1 MIAEIIAVG
10 SEMLT
15 PHRQDTNSLAL
26 TAELNQLGVQVAFKT
41 IIGDSQKH
49 LTGATLMALHRAD
62 IVVFS
67 GGLGPTE
74 DDLTRNAVAAALEK
88 KLERDPKLVLALKQR
103 FAARKQE
110 MPEINLRQADVIEG
124 AESLPNANGSAPG
137 QFLDTVHN
145 GYRKLLILLPGP
157 PREQAPM
164 FKEQCVPKLR
174 ALLPQRHIATR
185 SLRIALAP
193 ESQIDAR
200 VSPIYKQY
208 PDVDTT
214 ILFNQQGEIQLHF
227 ACSKPTQ
234 EEAEDRVEELAGKCA
249 QELDDLVFAHEGESL
264 EEVVLLMLGMR
275 HLTLSTAESC
285 TGGLVAERLT
295 RIPGSSRAFLGGA
308 VVYSDELKT
317 RFANVPKNLIRTH
330 GAVSREVAVSL
341 AEGIRSTTGTDIGI
355 GITGIAGPGGATL
368 NKPVGRVYVALA
380 SAEGSEVQELNL
392 TGERERV
399 RWFSSQHAL
408 DMLRRHLM

>member
-26 TAELNQLGVQVAFKT
+26 TAELNQLGVQVGFKT
-41 IIGDSQKH
+41 IIGDSLKH
-49 LTGATLMALHRAD
+49 LTAAALMALHRAD

-74 DDLTRNAVAAALEK
+74 DDLTRQAVASALEK
-88 KLERDPKLVLALKQR
+88 KLERDPKIIAHLKQR
-103 FAARKQE
+103 AAARK
-110 MPEINLRQADVIEG
+110 MPLTENNYQQADVIEG
-124 AESLPNANGSAPG
+124 AEVLPNPNGSAPG
-137 QFLDTVHN
+137 QFIDTVHN
-145 GYRKLLILLPGP
+145 GYRKLLVLVPGP

-164 FKEQCVPKLR
+164 FKEQVVPKLR
-174 ALLPQRHIATR
+174 SLLPVKHIATR
-185 SLRIALAP
+185 QLRIAIGA
-193 ESQIDAR
+193 ESAIDAR

-208 PDVDTT
+208 ADVDTT
-214 ILFNQQGEIQLHF
+214 ILFTAQGEIQLHF
-227 ACSKPTQ
+227 ACSKATK
-234 EEAEDRVEELAGKCA
+234 EEAEDRVQELSEKCEH
-249 QELDDLVFAHEGESL
+249 ELDDVVFSSEGESL

-275 HLTLSTAESC
+275 HLTLATAESC

-295 RIPGSSRAFLGGA
+295 KIPGSSRAFLGGA

-317 RFANVPKNLIRTH
+317 KFANVPKNLIRTH
-330 GAVSREVAVSL
+330 GAVSKEVAVSL
-341 AEGIRSTTGTDIGI
+341 AEGIRSTTGADLGI

-368 NKPVGRVYVALA
+368 NKPVGRVYIALA
-380 SAEGSEVQELNL
+380 SADGSEVQELNL

-408 DMLRRHLM
+408 DILRRHLM